1 MNWHHCP
8 TIHCF
13 MVYVTPRKAE
23 SQLLRHIL
31 CLEPSVFEPVLYLL
45 FTGTWCW
52 SPMEVRPSQ
61 VKIPCPDE
69 LAPWNNDCKTSS
81 CWDMLGCLFD
91 FHPSNLVT
99 SPFSSCSIL
108 QNLQSSQVSFPWSS
122 HTQDPRDGS
131 GQQQKGLGIFRRRDL
146 TQKGTLEPE
155 DLKTLFWCCHILPL
169 DPLDPVHAWRLREI
183 WLCTL
188 RNGQGQ
194 PKCKVIVDIVQDKC
208 WTCWV
213 RLLFHDDWLEVQ
225 VPDSKQNDGWFCPC
239 VFVAIC

>member
-52 SPMEVRPSQ
+52 DHMEVRPSQ

-91 FHPSNLVT
+91 FHPSNLVR
-99 SPFSSCSIL
+99 SPFSSCSML
-108 QNLQSSQVSFPWSS
+108 LNLQTSQVSWWRWLRPATKRPGDLPTKRFNPKGNIGAWRPEDIVLMLPYFATWSTWSS
-122 HTQDPRDGS
+122 S
-131 GQQQKGLGIFRRRDL
+131 CL
-146 TQKGTLEPE
+146 TSPWNLAVYT
-155 DLKTLFWCCHILPL
+155 
-169 DPLDPVHAWRLREI
+169 
-183 WLCTL
+183 
-188 RNGQGQ
+188 
-194 PKCKVIVDIVQDKC
+194 
-208 WTCWV
+208 
-213 RLLFHDDWLEVQ
+213 
-225 VPDSKQNDGWFCPC
+225 
-239 VFVAIC
+239 